1 MKEGGWGWKS
11 GKIRIY
17 AITWGLGGEGRGE
30 SWGEG
35 KRTEKE
41 SSKKKLK
48 WVKLKQN
55 KISYDVLRFFFDE
68 INERGKK

>member
-11 GKIRIY
+11 GKIRIC
-17 AITWGLGGEGRGE
+17 AITRRLGGEGRGE

-41 SSKKKLK
+41 RIQKKIKMSKIKA
-48 WVKLKQN
+48 
-55 KISYDVLRFFFDE
+55 E
-68 INERGKK
+68 